1 MNWIFCKIKVR
12 PSYSGGLSEILL
24 SVLTSSKKLYLS
36 LQVATEI
43 GIGSFLLS
51 ELLPALRNIFAS
63 IAAASVVYEVI
74 DQVSICNYTCH

>member
-1 MNWIFCKIKVR
+1 MIELR
-12 PSYSGGLSEILL
+12 LL
-24 SVLTSSKKLYLS
+24 SVLTSYLS

-74 DQVSICNYTCH
+74 DQVYVIILATKNYIIIF